1 MSTLTA
7 STIVL
12 ATKVCPKAP
21 PGAVAPTNEIEGY
34 VLWGVGLLFGISVI
48 IFGLLRLVPGLY
60 GYVVEHRIYSLYG
73 QLRVLEGEL
82 EEAGRGPE
90 LEDVAVA
97 LEELSRRASHLS
109 VPLMFSQRLFIL
121 KSHIA
126 LAQAEVEKRRR
137 AGTAGAAASPPEQR
151 REVSWPALPRGR

>member
-1 MSTLTA
+1 MKLSLFSVSYA
-7 STIVL
+7 
-12 ATKVCPKAP
+12 
-21 PGAVAPTNEIEGY
+21 G
-34 VLWGVGLLFGISVI
+34 LWGQHALDVPAFIARAA
-48 IFGLLRLVPGLY
+48 RL
-60 GYVVEHRIYSLYG
+60 GYEAVMLAGKRPHLSPLDATEKHLG
-73 QLRVLEGEL
+73 QI
-82 EEAGRGPE
+82 
-90 LEDVAVA
+90 AVA